1 MSTATIAVIVAAV
14 LVVVAAV
21 VWFRWG
27 RSGSAAA
34 PVAQGAPDLAG
45 RLDRSKRALGDALR
59 SVFGRARVDDDFWEG
74 LEEALLRA
82 DVGVEATTE
91 IIERVKGDRP
101 ADCDEARAAL
111 HAEMLAAF
119 AGAERTLNLS
129 GRPAIVMVVGVNGV
143 GKTTSIAKLA
153 ARLSDEG
160 RTPLLGAADTFRAAA
175 DTQLRTWAERVGVD
189 VVGGQGG
196 ADPAAVAFDA
206 YQAARARGRDVLI
219 VDTAGRLHSKH
230 NLMAELEKIR
240 RVLER
245 EAGSVDEVLLV
256 LDATAG
262 QNGIAQARQFS
273 DTVGVTGVILTKLD
287 GTARGGIVVAVE
299 RQLGVPVKFIGLGE
313 GVDDLVAFEPETFV
327 KALLADA

>member
-1 MSTATIAVIVAAV
+1 M
-14 LVVVAAV
+14 L
-21 VWFRWG
+21 
-27 RSGSAAA
+27 
-34 PVAQGAPDLAG
+34 
-45 RLDRSKRALGDALR
+45 
-59 SVFGRARVDDDFWEG
+59 GRARVDDDFWEG

-111 HAEMLAAF
+111 HAEMLATF